1 MSVCTVCGSPLRPDR
16 RRPTIYCSPAC
27 RQRAYRARK
36 ALYYDGIDAPVSTEH
51 PDEQVVSAVSLVF
64 CQASEFRRLGR
75 DASPR
80 LAYRCNQV
88 SKGLLALLEEH
99 SRVRRHH
106 RSRVGQDWQE
116 SASPSQGFES
126 SAPEV
131 ML

>member
-1 MSVCTVCGSPLRPDR
+1 MSVCTVCGSPLRPGR

-27 RQRAYRARK
+27 RQRAYRARQ
-36 ALYYDGIDAPVSTEH
+36 ASYYNGIDAPVSTEH

-88 SKGLLALLEEH
+88 SKGLLALLETH
-99 SRVRRHH
+99 
-106 RSRVGQDWQE
+106 
-116 SASPSQGFES
+116 F
-126 SAPEV
+126 PEV
-131 ML
+131 VDITEAELEKIGRSLQALL